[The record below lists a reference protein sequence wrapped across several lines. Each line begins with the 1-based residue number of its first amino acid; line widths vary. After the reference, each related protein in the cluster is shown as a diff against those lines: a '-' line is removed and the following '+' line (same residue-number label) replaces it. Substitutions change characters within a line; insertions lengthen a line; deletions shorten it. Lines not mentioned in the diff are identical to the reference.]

1 MLKTILLGAGML
13 LFMLFLSRRRSSIT
27 EQPAT
32 PPGATEASWLPA
44 KRQNVS
50 LSHFERS
57 PAQARPGSLAL
68 DGK

>member
-13 LFMLFLSRRRSSIT
+13 LFLLFLSRRRSSSK

-32 PPGATEASWLPA
+32 PQGATEANRLPA

-50 LSHFERS
+50 LPHFERS
-57 PAQARPGSLAL
+57 PALARRGAPAL

>member
-13 LFMLFLSRRRSSIT
+13 LFLLFLSRSKSSSR
-27 EQPAT
+27 EQPAI
-32 PPGATEASWLPA
+32 PPGATEAKRLQT
-44 KRQNVS
+44 KRQNVG

-57 PAQARPGSLAL
+57 PALARRGAVAL